1 MLFSTQFEKKK
12 AEDKEMNQNSRSVLR
27 TAPQNYEITS
37 AMVMIN
43 DIIVKKDIKTND
55 YGVGLSNLS
64 SDHTSI

>member
-27 TAPQNYEITS
+27 TAPHNYEITS

-43 DIIVKKDIKTND
+43 DIIVKNNVQLATNTIIS
-55 YGVGLSNLS
+55 YLFVC
-64 SDHTSI
+64 